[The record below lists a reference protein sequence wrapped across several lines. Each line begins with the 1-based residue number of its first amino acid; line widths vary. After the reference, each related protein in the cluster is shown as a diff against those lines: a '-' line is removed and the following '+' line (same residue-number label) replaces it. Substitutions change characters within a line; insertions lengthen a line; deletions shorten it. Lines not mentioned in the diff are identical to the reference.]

1 MKSYTFNKKDFENKL
16 VALETIL
23 SSNED
28 LDIDIL
34 PLKKKVHD
42 VIESLQTDTV
52 KIVLLGSFS
61 DGKTSTVAGLLGK
74 LEDNMKIDPDESS
87 DDLVVYRPSSLKKGF
102 EIVDTP
108 GLFGTKEKEIDG
120 SSIRFSEI
128 TERYISEAHIIM
140 YVTHAVNPIKDSH
153 IPILMKVIKD
163 YGKIDSLVI
172 VLNRMDETGIDMSDD
187 EDYEDMKSIK
197 VANVKNRLQSS
208 VGLTDS
214 ELNRLS
220 IVCISA
226 NPKAKGLDYWLD
238 ESHKDRYNELSRIEN
253 LRGTISKVVDSSDVE
268 NLKLSQSA
276 AVIKDLAQ
284 RAYSESVLAVAP
296 VKIALKK
303 ARKSHEVLK
312 TDLDTLETELK
323 ASRKQI
329 ADSLDEYRRSL
340 IEDINGATSMET
352 LASLLDSKI
361 GLANKSIDYH
371 LVTSRIERMISDNV
385 EANEGSVKSCAQAFE
400 NSYNMQDDMFK
411 EAFKKGI
418 SGLKEVKIDGK
429 TILKIRDALKINHKF
444 KPWVA
449 DKLGKNIGKWAGRIG
464 AALQFIM
471 EAVDWI
477 KSYKEKAK
485 RIELQKNI
493 KTDIESIFNDVSMMM
508 INNETFYKN
517 FFPSFIILRTTY
529 QERLEEFEKLNNKIS
544 RYDKFQQDIKHW
556 YGDDII
562 DVEYEEID

>member
-52 KIVLLGSFS
+52 KIVMLGSFS

>member
-1 MKSYTFNKKDFENKL
+1 MKSYTYNKKDFENKL
-16 VALETIL
+16 VALDTIL
-23 SSNED
+23 YSNED

-34 PLKKKVHD
+34 TLKKKVHD
-42 VIESLQTDTV
+42 VMESLQADTI
-52 KIVLLGSFS
+52 KIVLLGSYS
-61 DGKTSTVAGLLGK
+61 DGKTSTVAGLLSK
-74 LEDNMKIDPDESS
+74 VEDNMKIDPDESS
-87 DDLVVYRPSSLKKGF
+87 DELVVYHPSSLKKGF

-120 SSIRFSEI
+120 SNIKLSEI

-140 YVTHAVNPIKDSH
+140 YVTHAVNPIKNSH

-163 YGKIDSLVI
+163 YGKIDSLII

-187 EDYEDMKSIK
+187 EDYENMKSIK

-208 VGLTDS
+208 IGLTDS
-214 ELNRLS
+214 ELDRLS
-220 IVCISA
+220 IVCVSA
-226 NPKAKGLDYWLD
+226 NPKAKGLNYWLD
-238 ESHKDRYNELSRIEN
+238 ESHIDRYKELSRIEN
-253 LRGTISKVVDSSDVE
+253 LHDAISKVVDSSDVE
-268 NLKLSQSA
+268 NLKLSQNV

-340 IEDINGATSMET
+340 IGDINGATSMET

-444 KPWVA
+444 KPWGA

>member
-34 PLKKKVHD
+34 PLKKKIHN
-42 VIESLQTDTV
+42 VIEILQTDTV
-52 KIVLLGSFS
+52 KIVLLKSFS

-449 DKLGKNIGKWAGRIG
+449 NKLGKNIGKWAGRIG

>member
-1 MKSYTFNKKDFENKL
+1 M
-16 VALETIL
+16 
-23 SSNED
+23 
-28 LDIDIL
+28 
-34 PLKKKVHD
+34 
-42 VIESLQTDTV
+42 ESLQTDTI

-61 DGKTSTVAGLLGK
+61 DGKTSTVAGFLGK
-74 LEDNMKIDPDESS
+74 VEDSMKIDPDESS
-87 DDLVVYRPSSLKKGF
+87 DELVVYRPSGLKEGF

-120 SSIRFSEI
+120 SSIKFSEI
-128 TERYISEAHIIM
+128 TKRYISEAHIII

-197 VANVKNRLQSS
+197 IANVKNRLQSS
-208 VGLTDS
+208 LGLTDS
-214 ELNRLS
+214 ELERLS
-220 IVCISA
+220 IVCIAA
-226 NPKAKGLDYWLD
+226 NPKAKGLNYWLD
-238 ESHKDRYNELSRIEN
+238 ESHIDRYNELSRIEN
-253 LRGTISKVVDSSDVE
+253 LHDAISKVIDSSDVE
-268 NLKLSQSA
+268 NLKLSQSV

-296 VKIALKK
+296 VKIAMKK

-340 IEDINGATSMET
+340 IDDINGATSMET
-352 LASLLDSKI
+352 LASLLESKI

-371 LVTSRIERMISDNV
+371 LVTSRIERIISDNV
-385 EANEGSVKSCAQAFE
+385 EANEGSVKSCTQAFE

-418 SGLKEVKIDGK
+418 DGLKAVKVDGK
-429 TILKIRDALKINHKF
+429 MVLKIRDALKINHKF
-444 KPWVA
+444 KPYGA
-449 DKLGKNIGKWAGRIG
+449 IKFGKILANG
-464 AALQFIM
+464 LD
-471 EAVDWI
+471 V
-477 KSYKEKAK
+477 
-485 RIELQKNI
+485 LVLL
-493 KTDIESIFNDVSMMM
+493 FNS
-508 INNETFYKN
+508 
-517 FFPSFIILRTTY
+517 
-529 QERLEEFEKLNNKIS
+529 
-544 RYDKFQQDIKHW
+544 
-556 YGDDII
+556 
-562 DVEYEEID
+562 